1 MSQLE
6 SGGVTM
12 LIKITLLLVVIAFA
26 LNKLGRLYMKSL
38 GTTDKLRFYCKKF
51 TKGENIFLYINGIIN
66 ILAFVMTVITVIY
79 VIFTC
84 L

>member
-1 MSQLE
+1 
-6 SGGVTM
+6 M

-26 LNKLGRLYMKSL
+26 LNKLGSLYTKSL
-38 GTTDKLRFYCKKF
+38 DTTDRLRFHCKKF

-66 ILAFVMTVITVIY
+66 ILAFIMTVITVIY